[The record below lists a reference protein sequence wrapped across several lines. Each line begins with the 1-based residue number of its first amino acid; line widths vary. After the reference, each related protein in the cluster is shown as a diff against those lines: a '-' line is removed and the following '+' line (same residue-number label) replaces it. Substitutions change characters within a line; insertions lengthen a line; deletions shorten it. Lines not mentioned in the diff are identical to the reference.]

1 MVFGGTLGGILQ
13 ASLQEHSVAYA
24 AIRTLIEKLSSQPD
38 LHAALRLAPD
48 GTVLGRFYEF
58 ELASG
63 FQPVVRID
71 TRAVAG
77 YDAYAR
83 SHATDGDVISPWGL
97 FSRAAD
103 DATLVRLD
111 RLCRLVHTLNYFSKA
126 DALHPLY
133 LRVHGRLLAAI
144 THDHGQAFRRM
155 VEALGIPPARIV
167 LQLPAEA
174 AQDVLLAGMILGN
187 YKKAGFQSGVHANN
201 VGEAQSLLHLH
212 APEVIKLDLRTVA
225 DPERELPPLLE
236 TAAGLSCQVV
246 FKRVEDEASLARLA
260 ALGAQYAQGYLF
272 GAPSASLASPS
283 PQAAAAPEPPAA

>member
-1 MVFGGTLGGILQ
+1 
-13 ASLQEHSVAYA
+13 VAYA
-24 AIRTLIEKLSSQPD
+24 AIRTLIEKLSSQRD
-38 LHAALRLAPD
+38 LHASLRLARD

-71 TRAVAG
+71 TREAAG

-111 RLCRLVHTLNYFSKA
+111 RLCRLVHTLNYFSQGQQA
-126 DALHPLY
+126 AHPLY

-144 THDHGQAFRRM
+144 TQDHGQAFRRM
-155 VEALGIPPARIV
+155 IEALGVPPSRIV

-174 AQDVLLAGMILGN
+174 AQDVLLAGVILGN
-187 YKKAGFQSGVHANN
+187 YRKAGFRAGVHANN
-201 VGEAQSLLHLH
+201 AGEAQSLLHLH
-212 APEVIKLDLRTVA
+212 APDVIKLDLRTVP
-225 DPERELPPLLE
+225 DPERELPALLE
-236 TAAGLSCQVV
+236 TAAGVSCQVV
-246 FKRVEDEASLARLA
+246 FKRVEDEATLARIA
-260 ALGAQYAQGYLF
+260 ALGARYAQGYLF
-272 GAPSASLASPS
+272 GAPSAALTPPLAAGS
-283 PQAAAAPEPPAA
+283 

>member
-1 MVFGGTLGGILQ
+1 MVIGGTLGGTLP

-24 AIRTLIEKLSSQPD
+24 AIRTLIQKLSSQPD

-63 FQPVVRID
+63 FQPVIRID

-111 RLCRLVHTLNYFSKA
+111 RLCRLVHTLNYFSKS
-126 DALHPLY
+126 DAAHPLY

-144 THDHGQAFRRM
+144 TQDHGLAFRRM
-155 VEALGIPPARIV
+155 IEALGIPPARIV

-174 AQDVLLAGMILGN
+174 ARDVLLAGMILGN
-187 YKKAGFQSGVHANN
+187 YRKAGFQSGVHANN
-201 VGEAQSLLHLH
+201 AVEAQSLLHLH
-212 APEVIKLDLRTVA
+212 APDVIKLDLRTVA
-225 DPERELPPLLE
+225 DPERELPALLE

-246 FKRVEDEASLARLA
+246 FKHVEDEASLARLA
-260 ALGAQYAQGYLF
+260 GLGAQYAQGYLF
-272 GAPSASLASPS
+272 GVPSAALAPPLTRSPG
-283 PQAAAAPEPPAA
+283 